1 MENPSTSE
9 YRGGEF
15 NVHLDRT
22 ARKKRGKPKND
33 LLNVIRRQGGG
44 RKAFKDL
51 KYDELKPM
59 YELWCGYFKSVL
71 EEVREDLDQRLL
83 KLDFHGSILMVST
96 ADNPSMIGL
105 NGIVVYESKKTF
117 QLITRKNKLIDTA
130 VYGAKRTDKG
140 STPSATLR
148 FSLNF
153 AHTSGMDYVSIPES
167 FSSRFASAA
176 EILNDLCRRESML
189 SAEIGAI
196 KALNDRNHLEK
207 AYCLET
213 RPYLQGSRLTAFELS
228 AQHIP
233 HTLISDNMAAY
244 LMKTR
249 PIHAILVG
257 ADQIAANG
265 DTANKIGTY
274 QLAVTA
280 KYHKVPFY
288 VVAPTSS
295 INLRIGSGADI
306 KVEERPADE
315 LKIINGKH
323 IAPLDTPVWNPAFDV
338 TPNELISAILTEKG
352 NVLPRDVPTLF

>member
-117 QLITRKNKLIDTA
+117 QLITRKNKLIVIPKQGTTFQFVFQKK
-130 VYGAKRTDKG
+130 VYTIFGDAIQQQPYLRGKRVKHR
-140 STPSATLR
+140 ATL
-148 FSLNF
+148 
-153 AHTSGMDYVSIPES
+153 
-167 FSSRFASAA
+167 
-176 EILNDLCRRESML
+176 
-189 SAEIGAI
+189 
-196 KALNDRNHLEK
+196 
-207 AYCLET
+207 
-213 RPYLQGSRLTAFELS
+213 
-228 AQHIP
+228 
-233 HTLISDNMAAY
+233 
-244 LMKTR
+244 
-249 PIHAILVG
+249 
-257 ADQIAANG
+257 
-265 DTANKIGTY
+265 
-274 QLAVTA
+274 
-280 KYHKVPFY
+280 PF
-288 VVAPTSS
+288 
-295 INLRIGSGADI
+295 L
-306 KVEERPADE
+306 
-315 LKIINGKH
+315 LK
-323 IAPLDTPVWNPAFDV
+323 
-338 TPNELISAILTEKG
+338 
-352 NVLPRDVPTLF
+352 